1 MHMTDT
7 LRPESE
13 YIVEHVDGPLAG
25 TTDRRILIGGKV
37 DPRIASVAAVRGLES
52 VFWYTA
58 GDQRDVSGEMY
69 VKYYFDAPDSDPVKT
84 ERDTES
90 N

>member
-1 MHMTDT
+1 MTDA
-7 LRPESE
+7 LHPQRE

-25 TTDRRILIGGKV
+25 TSDRRLLIDGRV

-52 VFWYTA
+52 VFWYAA
-58 GDQRDVSGEMY
+58 GEERDINGEMY
-69 VKYYFDAPDSDPVKT
+69 VKYYFDQPDSDPVKT